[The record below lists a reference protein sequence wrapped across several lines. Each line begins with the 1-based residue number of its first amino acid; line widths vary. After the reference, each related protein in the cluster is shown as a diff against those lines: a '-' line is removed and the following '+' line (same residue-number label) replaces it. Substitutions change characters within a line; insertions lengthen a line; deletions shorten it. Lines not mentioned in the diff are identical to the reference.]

1 MKLDKDEIKV
11 VLMLVGWLTIMAL
24 GMFLLF

>member
-24 GMFLLF
+24 GMFLLL